1 MSTNAY
7 IKSGEQPRY
16 FSFGTNAAGGKITS
30 IATPTVGDWIPKES
44 PFNAFQ
50 AFSAA
55 ASTVKIEATNDP
67 LTISGANANVVLLAT
82 ITQAG
87 AGSDGFPNATTTQ
100 PQISPYRWVRANVT
114 AATTATSVIMG
125 V

>member
-7 IKSGEQPRY
+7 IKSGDQPRY
-16 FSFGTNAAGGKITS
+16 FSFGTSGTGVKTISVAA
-30 IATPTVGDWIPKES
+30 PTVGDWIPKET

-50 AFSAA
+50 AFSGA
-55 ASTVKIEATNDP
+55 ASTVKIEATNDV
-67 LTISGANANVVLLAT
+67 LTVSGANSNVVLLAT